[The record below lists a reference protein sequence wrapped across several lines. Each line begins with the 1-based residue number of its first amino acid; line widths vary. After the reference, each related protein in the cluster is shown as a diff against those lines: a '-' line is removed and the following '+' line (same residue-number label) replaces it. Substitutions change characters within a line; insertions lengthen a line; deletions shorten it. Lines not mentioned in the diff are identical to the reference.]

1 MNYHAEGYKVE
12 GLVAKM
18 KQVAETVVKATY
30 FKLDKG
36 KKVNGF
42 ELFGLDFLVDK

>member
-18 KQVAETVVKATY
+18 KQVAETVVRATY